1 MVSNENDVMA
11 AAAAAA
17 AVAAAA
23 DDREGELFEKVRQF
37 SCCTFKFEY

>member
-1 MVSNENDVMA
+1 MVSNENDGMA

-17 AVAAAA
+17 ADTAA
-23 DDREGELFEKVRQF
+23 DDCEGELFEKVRQF